1 MLPREPGGAIVFVR
15 YAASHNDGL
24 SLVRN
29 APNLDEAPVW
39 TVYDRGAENA
49 RLMALAPER
58 VPYLFDE
65 ATWTLQPL
73 ARTGELVRNSR

>member
-1 MLPREPGGAIVFVR
+1 
-15 YAASHNDGL
+15 
-24 SLVRN
+24 
-29 APNLDEAPVW
+29 
-39 TVYDRGAENA
+39 VYDRGAENA

-73 ARTGELVRNSR
+73 ARPGELVRNSR